1 MARMNGDP
9 QGIFDSLHVRRNDFQ
24 VFYKDT
30 QADGEKIT
38 ARANGLLEENST
50 VYVATDESN
59 VTFFDPLRKHYHI
72 YFLNDFKHLIKG
84 ISFHYYGMIDQ
95 LVASRGRTFVGSY
108 YSTFSGYINRVRGY
122 HSQKE
127 KLAGHEKG
135 EINSY
140 YYVDLS
146 HRNVMRQYRSPNWLL
161 WAQEFPIGWRDIDHD
176 VKSQEIIS

>member
-1 MARMNGDP
+1 MNGDP

-146 HRNVMRQYRSPNWLL
+146 HRNVMRQYRSPNSLL

-176 VKSQEIIS
+176 VKSHEIVSWQ